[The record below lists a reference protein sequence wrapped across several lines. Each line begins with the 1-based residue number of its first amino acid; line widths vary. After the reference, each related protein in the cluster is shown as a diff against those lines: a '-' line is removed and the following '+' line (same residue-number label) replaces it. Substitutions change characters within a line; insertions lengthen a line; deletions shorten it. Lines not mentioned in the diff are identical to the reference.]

1 MHDSGELPTTN
12 VLLAFGVNGPARPI
26 AGGQG
31 KTYRAGDLVFKRLYG
46 DDVEVAAEELIWTAG
61 VLNDLPQRDFRA
73 PRYKPS
79 NNGEWTVDGWY
90 AQEWADGAND
100 LSRDRWSQ
108 MIQTCRAFHT
118 ALADTVRPS
127 FMDQRNDPWA
137 RADRIAWNEMPLVCY
152 PELRPL
158 LDKLVAKLRPVNLAC
173 QVIHGD
179 FTGNVLFARN
189 LPPAVI
195 DISPYFRPAEFALAI
210 IIVDALV
217 WRGADPSI
225 LDFVKDEK
233 EIDQMLI
240 RAEIRRLME
249 IDGNHRQRARDNFG
263 EIQTHAK
270 TVEIICQRVTE

>member
-1 MHDSGELPTTN
+1 MHDSSELPTTN

-26 AGGQG
+26 SGGQG

-46 DDVEVAAEELIWTAG
+46 DDVEVAAEELIWIAG
-61 VLNDLPQRDFRA
+61 LLNDLPQRDFRA

-90 AQEWADGAND
+90 AQEWVDGAND
-100 LSRDRWSQ
+100 LSQDRWSQ
-108 MIQTCRAFHT
+108 LIQTCKAFHT
-118 ALADTVRPS
+118 ALADTVRPC

-195 DISPYFRPAEFALAI
+195 DFSPYFRPCRICSRDYHRRCACLEGRRSFNSGFCARRERDRS
-210 IIVDALV
+210 DASS
-217 WRGADPSI
+217 RGDQKADG
-225 LDFVKDEK
+225 D
-233 EIDQMLI
+233 
-240 RAEIRRLME
+240 RRQPQAA
-249 IDGNHRQRARDNFG
+249 GKR
-263 EIQTHAK
+263 
-270 TVEIICQRVTE
+270 